1 MILGQIKK
9 KIEHDRVYY
18 KLKLSVS
25 WLELVYMQSEIS
37 GLQKFW
43 KLIDKII

>member
-1 MILGQIKK
+1 MVLGQIKK

-25 WLELVYMQSEIS
+25 WLGFICSLKFLAYRNS
-37 GLQKFW
+37 GN
-43 KLIDKII
+43 